1 MRSWN
6 MHESSQEAACHRRH
20 PLCTDLAVVALG
32 PSGLWRAEFM
42 QRFRSADPGAEV
54 EERERES
61 DREKE
66 RERSG
71 HECVQ
76 RRGVAERARP
86 SRPPSRQRGDH
97 RRGHQAVPLDM
108 TISRLD
114 KPAALLA
121 GGGVADGVLFE
132 QGLADLVRHH
142 AFRGRRITCQCSAA
156 HLGRNYDALADHL
169 AAAHERE
176 ELGSHHSPCTC
187 SEVLPLG
194 RGHLDKEEHVL
205 HGGRVLHLDVPQQ
218 AGYPSAEVGRSARP
232 DHEQTLQPAPRRLH
246 STAEAAQGKPMKTL
260 PCKLHGGLG
269 QRILHGPLAPRRR
282 GGAIEPRGRHP
293 PASALMSGEDAM
305 QASSMF

>member
-42 QRFRSADPGAEV
+42 QRFRSAD
-54 EERERES
+54 
-61 DREKE
+61 
-66 RERSG
+66 
-71 HECVQ
+71 
-76 RRGVAERARP
+76 P